1 MAVMTTGHFGKLL
14 WPGLNAVWGKEY
26 AEHTTEYTDL
36 FDHFKSSRHYEE
48 DLGLT
53 SYGLFANKGEGAPV
67 TYDSERQTY
76 VTRYT
81 HVEYA
86 LGFIITKIIY
96 EDDLYDVVGERR
108 AKGLA
113 FSARQTK
120 ETVCANVY
128 NRAFNAS
135 YLGGDGLEMCS
146 ALHVNWAGG
155 TWSNELST
163 AADISEASLEQA
175 CIDIMKLTDDRG
187 RKISVM
193 PESLHISPDLVF
205 EVERILKST
214 GRVGSADNDLNA
226 IKSMGKFVKG
236 VKVNHYFT
244 DADAWFIRTNVKNS
258 LKYFERRKDTFTHD
272 SDFDTDNAKYKATMR
287 FVPGWTDPRGIFG
300 SPGA

>member
-1 MAVMTTGHFGKLL
+1 MAVMGTGHFGKLL
-14 WPGLNAVWGKEY
+14 WPGLNAIWGKEY
-26 AEHTTEYTDL
+26 AEHSTQYTDL
-36 FDHFKSSRHYEE
+36 FATFKSSKHYEE

-53 SYGLFANKGEGAPV
+53 SYGLFVEKAEGAPV

-108 AKGLA
+108 SKGLA

-128 NRAFNAS
+128 NRGFNS
-135 YLGGDGLEMCS
+135 SFTGGDGLEMLS
-146 ALHVNWAGG
+146 TLHLNWAGG
-155 TWSNELST
+155 TWSNELT
-163 AADISEASLEQA
+163 VAADISEASLEQA
-175 CIDIMKLTDDRG
+175 CIDLMKFTDDRG
-187 RKISVM
+187 RKIAVR
-193 PESLHISPDLVF
+193 PVSLHIPVDLMF
-205 EVERILKST
+205 EVERILYSS
-214 GRVGSADNDLNA
+214 GRIGTADNDLNA
-226 IKSMGKFVKG
+226 IKSMGKFTNG
-236 VKVNHYFT
+236 VKVNNYFT
-244 DADAWFIRTNVKNS
+244 DTDAWFIRTDVKNS
-258 LKYFERRKDTFTHD
+258 LKYFERRKDSFTND
-272 SDFDTDNAKYKATMR
+272 SDFDTDNAKFKATMR

>member
-14 WPGLNAVWGKEY
+14 WPGLNAIWGKEY
-26 AEHTTEYTDL
+26 DEHQTEYTDL
-36 FDHFKSSRHYEE
+36 FDTFKSNRHYEE

-53 SYGLFANKGEGAPV
+53 SFGLFNTLAEAAPV
-67 TYDSERQTY
+67 QYDSERQTY

-81 HVEYA
+81 HVQYA
-86 LGFIITKIIY
+86 LGFIISRIIY

-128 NRAFNAS
+128 NRAFDSS
-135 YLGGDGLEMCS
+135 YTGGDGLEMCS
-146 ALHVNWAGG
+146 AAHVNWAGG
-155 TWSNELST
+155 TWSNELAT

-175 CIDIMKLTDDRG
+175 CIDLMKFTDDRG

-193 PESLHISPDLVF
+193 PQSLHIPVDLVF

-214 GRVGSADNDLNA
+214 GRVGTADNDLNA
-226 IKSMGKFVKG
+226 IKSLGKFVKG

-244 DADAWFIRTNVKNS
+244 DTDAWFIRTNVKNG
-258 LKYFERRKDTFTHD
+258 LKYFERRKDDFTQD
-272 SDFDTDNAKYKATMR
+272 NDFDTDNAKYKATMR
-287 FVPGWTDPRGIFG
+287 FVPGWTDPRAIFG